1 MKKKTDKID
10 KTKELFNKI
19 VDGVT
24 NIIAS
29 GEYEQ
34 FLKFSKN
41 FHQYSFNN
49 IVLIYSQMKEA
60 TQVAG
65 FKKWQSMG
73 RKLKKGVHG
82 IQIIYPI
89 KRKYTK
95 IIEGQD
101 SLLNDD
107 KKEQEV
113 EYLTY
118 RYTYVYDI
126 SQTVGKPLPLENR
139 ALNSDDKKEFYD
151 FLKLFSPYK
160 IEEEDIFGRAE
171 GYWIEEEQKIII
183 KKALSMNDK
192 ASVLLH
198 ELTHAFYDDFDYK
211 KERDLSETFVESVA
225 YIVADYFDLD
235 TSHCSFEYIASWVG
249 KDTKIIL
256 ELGDKIQ
263 KCANSF
269 IKKLE
274 DFYNNGNLQ
283 IAI

>member
-1 MKKKTDKID
+1 MKKNTDKIN
-10 KTKELFNKI
+10 KTKELFDKI
-19 VDGVT
+19 VNGVN
-24 NIIAS
+24 NIISS
-29 GEYEQ
+29 GEFER

-101 SLLNDD
+101 SLLDD
-107 KKEQEV
+107 NNKEQEV
-113 EYLTY
+113 EYMTY

-126 SQTVGKPLPLENR
+126 SQTVGKPLPLENN
-139 ALNSDDKKEFYD
+139 ALNSDNKKEFYK
-151 FLKLFSPYK
+151 FLKTFSPYK
-160 IEEEDIFGRAE
+160 IEEEDIFGTAK
-171 GYWIEEEQKIII
+171 GYWIEKEQKIII
-183 KKALSMNDK
+183 KKSLSIDDK
-192 ASVLLH
+192 VSVLLH

-211 KERDLSETFVESVA
+211 EDRNLSETFVESVA
-225 YIVADYFDLD
+225 FIVADYFDLD
-235 TSHCSFEYIASWVG
+235 TSLCSFEYIASWVG
-249 KDTKIIL
+249 EDTKIIL
-256 ELGDKIQ
+256 ELGNKIQ

-274 DFYNNGNLQ
+274 EFYNNGNLQ

>member
-1 MKKKTDKID
+1 MKKNTDKIN
-10 KTKELFNKI
+10 KTKELFDKI
-19 VDGVT
+19 VNGVN
-24 NIIAS
+24 NIISS
-29 GEYEQ
+29 GEFEG

-101 SLLNDD
+101 SLLDD
-107 KKEQEV
+107 NNKEQEV
-113 EYLTY
+113 EYMTY

-126 SQTVGKPLPLENR
+126 SQTVGKPLPLENN
-139 ALNSDDKKEFYD
+139 ALNSDNKKEFYK
-151 FLKLFSPYK
+151 FLKTFSPYK
-160 IEEEDIFGRAE
+160 IEEEDIFGTAK
-171 GYWIEEEQKIII
+171 GYWIEKEQKIII
-183 KKALSMNDK
+183 KKSLSIDDK
-192 ASVLLH
+192 VSVLLH

-211 KERDLSETFVESVA
+211 EDRNLSETFVESVA
-225 YIVADYFDLD
+225 FIVADYFDLD
-235 TSHCSFEYIASWVG
+235 TSLCSFEYIASWVG
-249 KDTKIIL
+249 EDTKIIL
-256 ELGDKIQ
+256 ELGNKIQ

-274 DFYNNGNLQ
+274 EFYNNGNLQ

>member
-1 MKKKTDKID
+1 MKKNTDKIN
-10 KTKELFNKI
+10 KTKELFDKI
-19 VDGVT
+19 VDGVN
-24 NIIAS
+24 NIISS
-29 GEYEQ
+29 GEFER

-95 IIEGQD
+95 IIDGQD
-101 SLLNDD
+101 SLLDD
-107 KKEQEV
+107 NNKEQEV
-113 EYLTY
+113 EYMTY

-126 SQTVGKPLPLENR
+126 SQTVGKPLPLENN
-139 ALNSDDKKEFYD
+139 ALNSDNKKEFYD
-151 FLKLFSPYK
+151 FLKTFSPYK
-160 IEEEDIFGRAE
+160 IEEEDIFGTAK
-171 GYWIEEEQKIII
+171 GYWIEKEQKIII
-183 KKALSMNDK
+183 KKSLSIDDK
-192 ASVLLH
+192 VSVLLH

-211 KERDLSETFVESVA
+211 EDRNLSETFVESVA
-225 YIVADYFDLD
+225 FIVADYFDLD
-235 TSHCSFEYIASWVG
+235 TSLCSFEYIASWVG
-249 KDTKIIL
+249 EDTKIIL
-256 ELGDKIQ
+256 ELGNKIQ

-274 DFYNNGNLQ
+274 EFYNNGNLQ

>member
-1 MKKKTDKID
+1 MKKKTDKIN
-10 KTKELFNKI
+10 KTKELFDKI
-19 VDGVT
+19 VDGVN
-24 NIIAS
+24 NIISS
-29 GEYEQ
+29 GEFER

-101 SLLNDD
+101 TLLDEN
-107 KKEQEV
+107 KKEQEI

-126 SQTVGKPLPLENR
+126 SQTVGKPLPLENNV
-139 ALNSDDKKEFYD
+139 LNSDNKKEFYD
-151 FLKLFSPYK
+151 FLKAFSPYK
-160 IEEEDIFGRAE
+160 IEEEDIFGSAK
-171 GYWIEEEQKIII
+171 GYWIEKEQKIII
-183 KKALSMNDK
+183 KKSLFIDDK
-192 ASVLLH
+192 VSVLLH

-211 KERDLSETFVESVA
+211 EDRNLSETFVESVA

-235 TSHCSFEYIASWVG
+235 TSLCSFEYIASWVG
-249 KDTKIIL
+249 EDTKIIL

-274 DFYNNGNLQ
+274 EFYNNGNLQ

>member
-1 MKKKTDKID
+1 MKKNTDKIN
-10 KTKELFNKI
+10 KTKELFDKI
-19 VDGVT
+19 VNGVN
-24 NIIAS
+24 NIISS
-29 GEYEQ
+29 GEFER

-101 SLLNDD
+101 SLLDD
-107 KKEQEV
+107 NKKEQEV
-113 EYLTY
+113 EYMTY

-126 SQTVGKPLPLENR
+126 SQTVGKPLPLENN
-139 ALNSDDKKEFYD
+139 ALNSDNKKEFYE
-151 FLKLFSPYK
+151 FLKTFSPYK
-160 IEEEDIFGRAE
+160 IEEEDIFGTAK
-171 GYWIEEEQKIII
+171 GYWIEKEQKIII
-183 KKALSMNDK
+183 KKSLSIDDK
-192 ASVLLH
+192 VSVLLH

-211 KERDLSETFVESVA
+211 EDRNLSETFVESVA
-225 YIVADYFDLD
+225 FIVADYFDLD
-235 TSHCSFEYIASWVG
+235 TSLCSFEYIASWVG
-249 KDTKIIL
+249 EDTKIIL
-256 ELGDKIQ
+256 ELGNKIQ

-274 DFYNNGNLQ
+274 EFYNNGNLQ

>member
-1 MKKKTDKID
+1 MKKNTDKIN
-10 KTKELFNKI
+10 KTKELFDKI
-19 VDGVT
+19 VEGVN
-24 NIIAS
+24 NIISS
-29 GEYEQ
+29 GEFER

-95 IIEGQD
+95 IIDGQD
-101 SLLNDD
+101 SLLDD
-107 KKEQEV
+107 NNKEQEV
-113 EYLTY
+113 EYMTY

-126 SQTVGKPLPLENR
+126 SQTVGKPLPLENN
-139 ALNSDDKKEFYD
+139 ALNSDNKKEFYD
-151 FLKLFSPYK
+151 FLKTFSPYK
-160 IEEEDIFGRAE
+160 IEEEDIFGTAK
-171 GYWIEEEQKIII
+171 GYWIEKEQKIII
-183 KKALSMNDK
+183 KKSLSIDDK
-192 ASVLLH
+192 VSVLLH

-211 KERDLSETFVESVA
+211 EDRNLSETFVESVA
-225 YIVADYFDLD
+225 FIVADYFDLD
-235 TSHCSFEYIASWVG
+235 TSLCSFEYIASWVG
-249 KDTKIIL
+249 EDTKIIL
-256 ELGDKIQ
+256 ELGNKIQ

-274 DFYNNGNLQ
+274 EFYNNGNLQ
-283 IAI
+283 IDI